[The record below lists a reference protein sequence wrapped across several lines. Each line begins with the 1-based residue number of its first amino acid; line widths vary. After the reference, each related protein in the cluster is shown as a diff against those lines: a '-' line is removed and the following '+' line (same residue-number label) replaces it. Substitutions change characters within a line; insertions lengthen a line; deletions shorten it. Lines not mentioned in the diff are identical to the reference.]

1 MHLHAGLEAGAPGAG
16 AHHGRS
22 GGRRTRGRR
31 TVAVALAAL
40 ALTGARS
47 AAGAESWSATSGDV
61 HVRCRLTVGGSF
73 DVVTSALSG
82 TLERATPDGA
92 DYSGELRVDLA
103 TLDSG
108 IGLRNSHLRDNYLEV
123 ERGPE
128 FRHAVLSDI
137 VLDDPLPASAGR
149 HETAFSG
156 TLSLHGVERPVE
168 GEAELR
174 RRDGRMQVEAT
185 FSISLEAFDI
195 PPPRY
200 LGVGVR
206 DTVEITV
213 TFDAARADEPSGATP

>member
-1 MHLHAGLEAGAPGAG
+1 MNGAPW
-16 AHHGRS
+16 
-22 GGRRTRGRR
+22 RRNF
-31 TVAVALAAL
+31 VLALAL
-40 ALTGARS
+40 LSLTGARS

-61 HVRCRLTVGGSF
+61 QVRCRLTVGGSF
-73 DVVTSALSG
+73 DAVTTALSG
-82 TLERATPDGA
+82 TLARAAPDGA
-92 DYSGELRVDLA
+92 DYAGVLRVDLA

-128 FRHAVLSDI
+128 FREAVLSSI
-137 VLDDPLPASAGR
+137 VLDDPLPAGAGR
-149 HETAFSG
+149 HETTFSG
-156 TLSLHGVERPVE
+156 TLSLHGVQRPIE

-185 FSISLEAFDI
+185 FSVSLEAFDI

-213 TFDAARADEPSGATP
+213 TFDAARADAPSGGAP

>member
-1 MHLHAGLEAGAPGAG
+1 MKFVRFAGIIVLVCLCGAPA
-16 AHHGRS
+16 
-22 GGRRTRGRR
+22 
-31 TVAVALAAL
+31 
-40 ALTGARS
+40 
-47 AAGAESWSATSGDV
+47 AAGAQSWNVPSGDV
-61 HVRCRLTVGGSF
+61 QVRCRMTVGGSF
-73 DVVTSALSG
+73 NAVTSSLSG
-82 TLERATPDGA
+82 TLQPGSPDGG
-92 DYSGELRVDLA
+92 DYAGGLRVDLA
-103 TLDSG
+103 TFDTG
-108 IGLRNSHLRDNYLEV
+108 IDLRDSHLRDNYLEV
-123 ERGPE
+123 ARGPE
-128 FRHAVLSDI
+128 FRHAVLSGI

-156 TLSLHGVERPVE
+156 TLSLHGVERAVE